1 MMPCAYK
8 KQSLESHSQ
17 GVAKIALEFANEHY
31 IEVCRRRLL
40 RTGLNFEKHTIRNI
54 ILLSALLH
62 DIGKSARYY
71 QKQFD
76 NACITIPDH
85 VPSFYL
91 HEISSAAISKRI
103 CDYNNFDTPI
113 SFFVVASVLQHL
125 HAMRGMD
132 KDRVISDA
140 INRFSKNNE
149 LLIFEDHWLQ
159 LYEMTNKT
167 CLLYG
172 MNTNLNQDLF
182 QNLYV
187 SEITNLFV
195 WISKIAQSRNIHWSK
210 LYILFLNPVLVGDNM
225 DAESNRKESQ
235 ESRNRSSFMRE
246 LASTIGGV

>member
-1 MMPCAYK
+1 MMPCAYE

-17 GVAKIALEFANEHY
+17 GVAKIALAFANDQY

-40 RTGLNFEKHTIRNI
+40 RTGVNLEKHTIRSI

-76 NACITIPDH
+76 KTCIPVIDH

-125 HAMRGMD
+125 HAIRGID
-132 KDRVISDA
+132 KDRVINDA
-140 INRFSKNNE
+140 INRFAKNKE
-149 LLIFEDHWLQ
+149 LLIFEDHWLK
-159 LYEMTNKT
+159 LYEMTNKA

-172 MNTNLNQDLF
+172 VNTNLNQDLF
-182 QNLYV
+182 QNLHV
-187 SEITNLFV
+187 SEITNLFAWV
-195 WISKIAQSRNIHWSK
+195 SKIAQNRNIRWPK
-210 LYILFLNPVLVGDNM
+210 LYILFLNPILVGDNI
-225 DAESNRKESQ
+225 DAESNRNESQ
-235 ESRNRSSFMRE
+235 ESRNRSPFMRE
-246 LASTIGGV
+246 LASTLGGA